1 MALPVDALETF
12 EHQQR
17 ALKASGEKFLPE
29 MVMDAALT
37 PLLAPAHLVY
47 TAAET
52 KKSASAAGVTRPST
66 SAFSVLARDHS
77 KHAQA
82 APAAA
87 PPSAAGPAHVGDTAP
102 DSPGATPLASEWPA
116 SREPSES
123 GSAEESALGATT
135 LPEAAAAAAR
145 EHGCA
150 CSRSGARA
158 GGGAD
163 DALNDVEC
171 YAETL
176 AESPSEPRAESGE
189 TLDGAADSLDG
200 VQSWHA
206 GSVSKAPMPSPA
218 GVPGQTVKKAGDAGG
233 VAACGGVPGKRIK
246 IPGSLRCQVA
256 EAVREFQMIGP
267 GDKVGRG
274 WRHATDAITHTHT
287 HTKHTH
293 THTHTHT
300 H

>member
-1 MALPVDALETF
+1 MALPADALETF

-17 ALKASGEKFLPE
+17 AIKASGAKFLPE

-87 PPSAAGPAHVGDTAP
+87 PPFAAGPAHAGDTAP
-102 DSPGATPLASEWPA
+102 DSPGAPPLASEWPSS
-116 SREPSES
+116 SRDASES
-123 GSAEESALGATT
+123 GPAEESAPVATT
-135 LPEAAAAAAR
+135 LPEEAAVAS
-145 EHGCA
+145 EHGRA
-150 CSRSGARA
+150 CSGSGASE
-158 GGGAD
+158 GDGAD
-163 DALNDVEC
+163 DALNDLEC
-171 YAETL
+171 YAEPRT
-176 AESPSEPRAESGE
+176 ESPSEPRAETGGPQ
-189 TLDGAADSLDG
+189 DGAAASSNG

-206 GSVSKAPMPSPA
+206 GAVPRAPMPSPA
-218 GVPGQTVKKAGDAGG
+218 GVPGQTVKMANDASGPTSGGAGGGASGGAGG
-233 VAACGGVPGKRIK
+233 VAGKRIK

-256 EAVREFQMIGP
+256 EAVREFQMIGH
-267 GDKVGRG
+267 GDKVRWR
-274 WRHATDAITHTHT
+274 WRHARNMIETR
-287 HTKHTH
+287 
-293 THTHTHT
+293 
-300 H
+300 